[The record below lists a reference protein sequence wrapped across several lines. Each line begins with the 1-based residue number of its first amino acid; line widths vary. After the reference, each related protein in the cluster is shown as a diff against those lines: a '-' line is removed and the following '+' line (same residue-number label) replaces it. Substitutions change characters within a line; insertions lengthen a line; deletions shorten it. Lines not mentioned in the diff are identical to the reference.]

1 MPLARALAAVL
12 ILALIH
18 PFTIGSSFSQ
28 NSDQV
33 VAPTGESDCAT
44 NTGSSA
50 TLLLA
55 SPVLQDST
63 LGEPSRIAEIRV
75 YAEDGTCVGR
85 APWEGKDTSVSIW
98 GDDPER
104 PGKEGLGS
112 EEQFLLGIVREHRE
126 AGSEE
131 WAVRFTLDQREE
143 YFAPT
148 ANFESGAIYMVASM
162 SSESASIGA
171 SEARSPE
178 DRPTSFELSMLPN
191 YPNPASEFTMLAY
204 TIPSTSSVNVAA
216 YDMLGRRIAVIYAAD
231 NQEAGRHSVRWNTS
245 SLASGAYVVRLKT
258 TSGVREQVVTV
269 VREG

>member
-1 MPLARALAAVL
+1 MLFARALAAVL
-12 ILALIH
+12 ILVFIH
-18 PFTIGSSFSQ
+18 PFAISSSFSQ
-28 NSDQV
+28 VRDQV
-33 VAPTGESDCAT
+33 VDSDCAT

-55 SPVLQDST
+55 SPILQDST
-63 LGEPSRIAEIRV
+63 LGDPSRIVEIRV
-75 YAEDGTCVGR
+75 YSEDGTCVGR
-85 APWEGKDTSVSIW
+85 APWEGQDTSVSIW

-112 EEQFLLGIVREHRE
+112 EEQFLLGIVSEIRE
-126 AGSEE
+126 ADSDE
-131 WAVRFTLDQREE
+131 WSVRFTLDQREE

-148 ANFESGAIYMVASM
+148 AKFESGAIYMVASM
-162 SSESASIGA
+162 SSEAASNAA
-171 SEARSPE
+171 SNERSPD

-204 TIPSTSSVNVAA
+204 TIPSASSVNVAA
-216 YDMLGRRIAVIYAAD
+216 YDMLGRRISVIYAAD
-231 NQEAGRHSVRWNTS
+231 SQEAGRHSVRWNTS

-269 VREG
+269 IREG